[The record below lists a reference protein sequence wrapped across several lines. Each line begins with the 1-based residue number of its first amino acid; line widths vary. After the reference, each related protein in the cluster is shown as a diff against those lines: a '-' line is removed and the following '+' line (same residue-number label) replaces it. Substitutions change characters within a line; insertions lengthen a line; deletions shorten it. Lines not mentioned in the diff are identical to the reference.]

1 MLYPTLNEALET
13 YIRIM
18 GQSGGLVGVLNVG
31 ALESAL
37 AQPRMTFGG
46 QDLYP
51 TVIEKAAAL
60 GFSLIQNH
68 PFVDGNKRTGHAMM
82 ETFLVLNGYTMNAT
96 LDEQVSIVVQVASGE
111 VGREEFTY
119 WLRSYVSPSG

>member
-1 MLYPTLNEALET
+1 MV
-13 YIRIM
+13 
-18 GQSGGLVGVLNVG
+18 QSGGLVGVLNMG

-37 AQPRMTFGG
+37 AQPRLTFSG

-51 TVIEKAAAL
+51 TLIEKAAAL

-82 ETFLVLNGYTMNAT
+82 ETFLVLNGYKVNAT
-96 LDEQVSIVVQVASGE
+96 LDEQVSIV
-111 VGREEFTY
+111 
-119 WLRSYVSPSG
+119 